1 MNADEIWQELYR
13 LGGER
18 FDHVTLSGGNP
29 ALLSRLGT
37 LVDGRTDME
46 LPLPWRPKVHAGR
59 IG

>member
-29 ALLSRLGT
+29 ALSTR
-37 LVDGRTDME
+37 
-46 LPLPWRPKVHAGR
+46 HACG
-59 IG
+59 